1 MPIKRLLDQSSI
13 TSEQRHVLELAYSRV
28 LRRLKLVDRNDPICE
43 IVAQTVIEIG
53 LSGANDAAAIAEMAC
68 RQLAP
73 DRFC

>member
-1 MPIKRLLDQSSI
+1 MPIKRLLDQSSF

-43 IVAQTVIEIG
+43 IVAQTVIKIG
-53 LSGANDAAAIAEMAC
+53 ASGANDAAAIAEMAC
-68 RQLAP
+68 RQLTP